1 MPYTYI
7 LQCND
12 GSYYTGWTTNLAA
25 RLKVHN
31 EGKGARYTRSRLPVR
46 LVYWEAHPDRSTAM
60 RREAI
65 IRKLKRNDKIRLIR
79 SLDKCNQFETGG
91 SHDSGNNDPD
101 QKTGRNA

>member
-25 RLKVHN
+25 RLKAHN
-31 EGKGARYTRSRLPVR
+31 EGKGARYTRSRLPVQ
-46 LVYWEAHPDRSTAM
+46 LVYWEAHPDRGMAM

-65 IRKLKRNDKIRLIR
+65 IRKLKRNDKIRLIE
-79 SLDKCNQFETGG
+79 SLDKWNQYETGG
-91 SHDSGNNDPD
+91 RHDSGNNDPD